1 VAGQNQRRFFKLHP
15 FTIPLILI
23 FIFLEIVSLPAFH
36 PKNKPQ
42 GLRPGACS
50 KLNFFLT
57 LTVMSSPLAAGI
69 SASRRWTEPS
79 PASSPG

>member
-1 VAGQNQRRFFKLHP
+1 MTGQDQGCFLKLHP
-15 FTIPLILI
+15 VTIPLILI

-69 SASRRWTEPS
+69 SASRRLSERS